1 MSHFLTIT
9 EDQARD
15 KLLKRPFKV
24 THSLADHPLFRLER
38 IVRLA
43 QSMDRDRI
51 EYNAGNA
58 AISQKPEETPRINM
72 APTEIISSIENC
84 NAWLVIKNV
93 ELDPD
98 YRAVLHAVIADIQ
111 AATGYSEKDITDIR
125 GFLFVSS
132 AHSTTPFH
140 IDGEDNFLLHIHG
153 EKEVHVFENEDG
165 ALVGEEAMEMSPD
178 KHRNQPYR
186 PEFEERAEVFRLK
199 PGEGVHIPYLW
210 PHWVSTGD
218 AYSISI
224 AVTWKSARVLRL
236 NKIRFMN
243 GTLRRYGFPQPAPGR
258 HPALDSAKVL
268 AYDMAHGMIAPLR
281 RFEPARRFLRQ
292 ALFGQRANYF
302 YHEK

>member
-1 MSHFLTIT
+1 MSHILTIT

-84 NAWLVIKNV
+84 NAWLVIKTV

-153 EKEVHVFENEDG
+153 EKEVHVFENEDR

-199 PGEGVHIPYLW
+199 PLSLAALGEHGRCLLDLHCRHLEERACPAPQQDPL
-210 PHWVSTGD
+210 HERHTE
-218 AYSISI
+218 A
-224 AVTWKSARVLRL
+224 LRL
-236 NKIRFMN
+236 PTAGTGPPSGARF
-243 GTLRRYGFPQPAPGR
+243 
-258 HPALDSAKVL
+258 
-268 AYDMAHGMIAPLR
+268 
-281 RFEPARRFLRQ
+281 RQ
-292 ALFGQRANYF
+292 GAGL
-302 YHEK
+302 